1 MPVKAYS
8 IKPVVTVYLHTV
20 GDQTSGRGD
29 QQNGSGDYS
38 EETFTRIREDY
49 LTFAG
54 RCRVIWISALCRS
67 LHWKATTGFA
77 K

>member
-1 MPVKAYS
+1 MPVKACS
-8 IKPVVTVYLHTV
+8 IRPVVQFYLHTV

-29 QQNGSGDYS
+29 QQNDLVDYS

-49 LTFAG
+49 LTFPG
-54 RCRVIWISALCRS
+54 SCRVIWISALCRS
-67 LHWKATTGFA
+67 PHWKAQRGFA